1 VHRPSFSTRVPEGDS
16 LPRQVCDHCG
26 FVHYVNP
33 RLVVGC
39 VVEHEQRLLLC
50 RRAIEPRRGYWT
62 VPAGF
67 MEERESTA
75 AGAAREVFEE
85 ARARVEVGPL
95 LALYN
100 VPRISQVH
108 LFYRARLREPGFGA
122 GEETLETRLFLWDEV
137 PWAELAFPSVRFAL
151 RAWAATRG
159 QDGFTP
165 WQHDDGGEAV

>member
-1 VHRPSFSTRVPEGDS
+1 MTRPSFSTRVPDGDN

-39 VVEHEQRLLLC
+39 VIEHDNGILLC

-67 MEERESTA
+67 MEEGESTA
-75 AGAAREVFEE
+75 AGAAREALEE
-85 ARARVEVGPL
+85 AGARVEIGPL

-108 LFYRARLREPGFGA
+108 LFYRARLPRAEFHA
-122 GEETLETRLFLWDEV
+122 GDETLETRLFRWQEI
-137 PWAELAFPSVRFAL
+137 PWPQLAFPSVRFAL
-151 RAWAATRG
+151 RAHAATRG
-159 QDGFTP
+159 QESFAP
-165 WQHDDGGEAV
+165 WQHDDHDESP

>member
-1 VHRPSFSTRVPEGDS
+1 MTKPSFSTRVPEGDS

-39 VVEHEQRLLLC
+39 VVVHESRLLLC
-50 RRAIEPRRGYWT
+50 RRAIEPRRGCWT

-67 MEERESTA
+67 MEERETTA
-75 AGAAREVFEE
+75 AGAAREALEE

-108 LFYRARLREPGFGA
+108 LFYRARLLEPGFGA
-122 GEETLETRLFLWDEV
+122 GEETLEARLFEWDEI
-137 PWAELAFPSVRFAL
+137 PWPELAFPSVRFAL
-151 RAWAATRG
+151 RAYAATRER
-159 QDGFTP
+159 DVFAP
-165 WQHDDGGEAV
+165 WQDDDDSEAV

>member
-1 VHRPSFSTRVPEGDS
+1 VTKPSFSSRVPEGDS

-39 VVEHEQRLLLC
+39 VVVHENRLLLC

-67 MEERESTA
+67 MEERETTA
-75 AGAAREVFEE
+75 AGAAREALEE

-108 LFYRARLREPGFGA
+108 LFYRARLLEPRFGA
-122 GEETLETRLFLWDEV
+122 GEETLEARLFEWDEI
-137 PWAELAFPSVRFAL
+137 PWPELAFPSVRFAL
-151 RAWAATRG
+151 RAYAATRER
-159 QDGFTP
+159 DVFAP
-165 WQHDDGGEAV
+165 WQHDDDSEAV